1 MDRRSF
7 IQACPNTMGAM
18 STYVFDQTWQREHDR
33 LAALESL
40 FDPASRRH
48 LASVGVGEGWR
59 CLEVGAGAGGI
70 AVWLAD
76 RVGPAGQ
83 VLATDLDTRFLHD
96 HGRPNLDVL
105 AHNIVSDPLDG
116 AFDLIHARAVLTH
129 LPERDSVLAR
139 LVAAL
144 RPGGW
149 LLIEDIDF
157 GPAAGRALAQYV
169 TASPHAVAAM
179 ERIYLAIAAV
189 FQGAGA
195 DPAIGTRLPAA
206 LAGAG
211 LAGVEAEIHAPVPR
225 GGTETWT
232 RGSIE
237 QLAGKMVA
245 TGLCSAAD
253 IELFLALTL
262 DPAVYYAPPLMV
274 SAWGRR
280 PSS

>member
-1 MDRRSF
+1 M
-7 IQACPNTMGAM
+7 T
-18 STYVFDQTWQREHDR
+18 TYVFDQTWQRELDR
-33 LAALESL
+33 LTALESL
-40 FDPASRRH
+40 FDPASQRH
-48 LASVGVGEGWR
+48 LAHLGVREGWR

-70 AVWLAD
+70 ARWLAD
-76 RVGPAGQ
+76 RVGGTGQ

-96 HGRPNLDVL
+96 HGRSNLDVL
-105 AHNIVSDPLDG
+105 THNIVSDPLDG
-116 AFDLIHARAVLTH
+116 AFDIIHARAVLTH
-129 LPERDSVLAR
+129 LPERDRVLAR
-139 LVAAL
+139 LAAAL

-157 GPAAGRALAQYV
+157 GPAAARTLANYV
-169 TASPHAVAAM
+169 TAPPPSTEAM

-189 FQGAGA
+189 FEAAGA
-195 DPAIGTRLPAA
+195 DPSIGPRLTAA
-206 LAGAG
+206 LLRAG
-211 LAGVEAEIHAPVPR
+211 LTDVGAEIHTPVPA

-245 TGLCSAAD
+245 TGLTTTAD
-253 IELFLALTL
+253 IEMFLAFTL

-280 PSS
+280 TAGSTA

>member
-1 MDRRSF
+1 MDRRRF
-7 IQACPNTMGAM
+7 PQARPPTIGPM
-18 STYVFDQTWQREHDR
+18 STYVFDQAWQKEHDR
-33 LAALESL
+33 LAALEFL
-40 FDPASRRH
+40 FDPASQRH
-48 LASVGVGEGWR
+48 LAHLGLGGGWR

-70 AVWLAD
+70 AVWMAD
-76 RVGPAGQ
+76 RVGPSGQ
-83 VLATDLDTRFLHD
+83 VLATDLDTRFLQD
-96 HGRPNLDVL
+96 HGRANLDVL
-105 AHNIVSDPLDG
+105 EHNIVSDPLDG

-129 LPERDSVLAR
+129 LPQRDGVLAR
-139 LVAAL
+139 LVTAL

-157 GPAAGRALAQYV
+157 GPAAGRALAQYT

-195 DPAIGTRLPAA
+195 DPAIGPRLSAA

-211 LAGVEAEIHAPVPR
+211 LADVEAEIHAPVPR
-225 GGTETWT
+225 GGTENWT

-237 QLAGKMVA
+237 QLADKMVA
-245 TGLCSAAD
+245 TGLTSAAD
-253 IELFLALTL
+253 IELFLELTA
-262 DPAVYYAPPLMV
+262 DPDVYYAPPLMV

-280 PSS
+280 P